1 LLFTALDQPAGLFG
15 EDGMKLFLGASALAI
30 MVAAGGV
37 TTAYAADS
45 TAQDG
50 AGANAPSSPTGA
62 GSSQETADIIVTAQ
76 NRQQSVQDVPIAISV
91 LSGEQLAAAGVT
103 NVSSVEKVS
112 PSLQITTDTT
122 ATRVTVRGVGT
133 LSNGES
139 QDQSIAVNIDGEY
152 INRPTV
158 LNAAVF
164 DIQRVEVLRG
174 PQGTLYGRNSTGGAV
189 NFITRKPGQ
198 EFGVNAS
205 ATYGNY
211 NQVIAEGGIDVPL
224 GDVGAI
230 RVAGIY
236 SDHKGYNKHNN
247 GYLALPQFTA
257 RQGQRS
263 GDDQTWGGRA
273 TLRLT
278 PVDGL
283 TIDATYEHV
292 EQRIVP
298 SSQAYVNLNLPANGP
313 GANCQLNGYLEVG
326 ATTPGVQC
334 IPQNTNFLR
343 KIDRDT
349 YDAPL
354 TGTGIFN
361 LQSNAIRGRL
371 AYEFGPATLTYTGG
385 YRSTHNNGQLGLGPA
400 YVSRNWGTGVKT
412 HSHELRLNGD
422 AGGIQWQGGVFY
434 FREQLTTNTGLYNPF
449 VGANGSYI
457 NYFRRPTTSQS
468 WSAFGQVEVPLAE
481 TLTAVGGLRYTKD
494 KRHAVYNNYGFR
506 FNSGLVEITGP
517 AATPL
522 DLRYKGDRFNYLV
535 GLNYKPNADTLVY
548 GKMSSGYKAGGF
560 DAVGTFA
567 PESNTAYEGGVKLN
581 FGPGSRNQF
590 NVAGFYYDYKDL
602 QNDVLL
608 DAALGAQTFNSGKAT
623 IYGIEVEAVIN
634 LSDNDRFNATFNYLH
649 AQYDQFIASYA
660 VFNPANPNQTS
671 QLAADNP
678 DLSGNRLAQ
687 TPKFVIGV
695 GYEHVFELGSA
706 GTITANAYS
715 RFKSDYFLTFFNYRD
730 SRQEAFTQTDLSLEY
745 RPENGKF
752 GVQAYVRNLE
762 NIRPL
767 TYAGYTAAG
776 PDDIFNF
783 QFNAPRTYGVRVS
796 FDF

>member
-1 LLFTALDQPAGLFG
+1 
-15 EDGMKLFLGASALAI
+15 MKLFFGVSALAMI
-30 MVAAGGV
+30 AAIGGA
-37 TTAYAADS
+37 TTAYGADG
-45 TAQDG
+45 APQDG
-50 AGANAPSSPTGA
+50 PANAPSVSTGSDASP
-62 GSSQETADIIVTAQ
+62 SSADIIVTAQ

-91 LSGEQLAAAGVT
+91 LSRDQLVSAGVT
-103 NVSSVEKVS
+103 DVASVEKVS
-112 PSLQITTDTT
+112 PSLQITSDTT

-133 LSNGES
+133 LSNGET

-164 DIQRVEVLRG
+164 DLERVEVLRG

-189 NFITRKPGQ
+189 NFITRKPGK
-198 EFGVNAS
+198 EFAVNGS

-211 NQVIAEGGIDVPL
+211 NQVIAEAGIDVPL
-224 GDVGAI
+224 GTIGAI
-230 RVAGIY
+230 RLSGIY
-236 SDHKGYNKHNN
+236 SDRKGYNKHN
-247 GYLALPQFTA
+247 GSYLSLPQFTA
-257 RQGQRS
+257 RQGTRS
-263 GDDQTWGGRA
+263 GDDHTWGGRA

-278 PVDGL
+278 PMDGL

-292 EQRIVP
+292 EQKIIP
-298 SSQAYVNLNLPANGP
+298 ASQAYVNLNLPANAP
-313 GANCQLNGYLEVG
+313 GANCQLNGYVEVG
-326 ATTPGVQC
+326 PTTPGVQC
-334 IPQNTNFLR
+334 IPQNTNFLSR
-343 KIDRDT
+343 IDRDT

-354 TGTGIFN
+354 SGLGIFN
-361 LQSNAIRGRL
+361 LQSDAIRGRL
-371 AYEFGPATLTYTGG
+371 AYDFGLATITYTGG
-385 YRSTHNNGQLGLGPA
+385 YRTTHNDGSLGLGPA
-400 YVSRNWGTGVKT
+400 YFSRNWGTDVKT
-412 HSHELRLNGD
+412 HSHELRLNGETS
-422 AGGIQWQGGVFY
+422 GIQWQTGMFY
-434 FREQLTTNTGLYNPF
+434 FQEKLGTNTGLFNPF
-449 VGANGSYI
+449 VGPPVGSRGSYI
-457 NYFRRPTTSQS
+457 NYFRRPTTSKS
-468 WSAFGQVEVPLAE
+468 WSAFGQVEVPLAD

-494 KRHAVYNNYGFR
+494 KRNAVYNNYGFQ
-506 FNSGLVEITGP
+506 FNSGLVEITVP
-517 AATPL
+517 AANPL
-522 DLRYKGDRFNYLV
+522 RLRYSGDQFNYLV
-535 GLNYKPNADTLVY
+535 GLNYKPNSDTLVY
-548 GKMSSGYKAGGF
+548 GKVSSGYKAGGF

-567 PESNTAYEGGVKLN
+567 PESNTAYEGGMKLN

-649 AQYDQFIASYA
+649 AKYGEFLASYA

-671 QLAADNP
+671 LLAADNP
-678 DLSGNRLAQ
+678 NLSGNRLAQ
-687 TPKFVIGV
+687 TPKFVIGA
-695 GYEHVFELGSA
+695 GYEHVFQLGSA
-706 GTITANAYS
+706 GTLTANAFS

-730 SRQEAFTQTDLSLEY
+730 SRQEAFTQSDLSLEY
-745 RPENGKF
+745 RPESGKF

-762 NIRPL
+762 NTRPL

-783 QFNAPRTYGVRVS
+783 QFGAPRTYGMRVS

>member
-1 LLFTALDQPAGLFG
+1 
-15 EDGMKLFLGASALAI
+15 MKLFVSVSAVAMIAAI
-30 MVAAGGV
+30 GSV
-37 TTAYAADS
+37 TTAHGAENAP
-45 TAQDG
+45 QDG
-50 AGANAPSSPTGA
+50 TAGAPSVATASDA
-62 GSSQETADIIVTAQ
+62 SSDSADIIVTAQ

-91 LSGEQLAAAGVT
+91 LSRDQLVSAGVT
-103 NVSSVEKVS
+103 DVASIEKVS
-112 PSLQITTDTT
+112 PSLQMTKDTT

-133 LSNGES
+133 LSNGET

-164 DIQRVEVLRG
+164 DLERVEVLRG

-189 NFITRKPGQ
+189 NFITRKPGK
-198 EFGVNAS
+198 EFAVNGS

-211 NQVIAEGGIDVPL
+211 NQVIAEGGVDLPL
-224 GDVGAI
+224 GSIGAI
-230 RVAGIY
+230 RLSGIY

-247 GYLALPQFTA
+247 SYLTLPQFTA
-257 RQGQRS
+257 RQGRRS
-263 GDDQTWGGRA
+263 GDDHTWGGRA

-278 PVDGL
+278 PADGL

-292 EQRIVP
+292 EQKIIP
-298 SSQAYVNLNLPANGP
+298 SSQAYANLNLPANGP
-313 GANCQLNGYLEVG
+313 GANCQLNGFVEVG
-326 ATTPGVQC
+326 PTTPGVQC

-343 KIDRDT
+343 RIDRHT
-349 YDAPL
+349 YDAPIS
-354 TGTGIFN
+354 GIGIFN
-361 LQSNAIRGRL
+361 LQSDAIRGRL
-371 AYEFGPATLTYTGG
+371 AYDFGPATLTYTGG
-385 YRSTHNNGQLGLGPA
+385 YRNTHNEGALGLGPA
-400 YVSRNWGTGVKT
+400 YFNRNWGTDIKT
-412 HSHELRLNGD
+412 HSHELRLNGE
-422 AGGIQWQGGVFY
+422 ASGIQWQTGVFY
-434 FREQLTTNTGLYNPF
+434 FQEELGTNTGLYNPF
-449 VGANGSYI
+449 VGPKGSYI
-457 NYFRRPTTSQS
+457 NYFRRPTTSKS

-494 KRHAVYNNYGFR
+494 KRKATYNNYGFQ
-506 FNSGLVEITGP
+506 FNSGLIEITTP
-517 AATPL
+517 AARPL
-522 DLRYKGDRFNYLV
+522 KLRYSGDQFNYLV
-535 GLNYKPNADTLVY
+535 GLNYKPDSDTLIY
-548 GKMSSGYKAGGF
+548 GKVSSGYKAGGF

-567 PESNTAYEGGVKLN
+567 PEKNTAYEGGMKLN

-623 IYGIEVEAVIN
+623 IYGVEVEAVIN

-649 AQYDQFIASYA
+649 AKYGEFLASYA
-660 VFNPANPNQTS
+660 IFNPANPNQTS
-671 QLAADNP
+671 LLAVDNP
-678 DLSGNRLAQ
+678 DLAGNRLAQ
-687 TPKFVIGV
+687 TPKFVIGA
-695 GYEHVFELGSA
+695 GYQHVFQLGSA
-706 GTITANAYS
+706 GTLTANAFT

-730 SRQEAFTQTDLSLEY
+730 SRQEAFTQSDLSLEY
-745 RPENGKF
+745 RPESGRF

-762 NIRPL
+762 DTRPL

-783 QFNAPRTYGVRVS
+783 QFGAPRTYGVRVS